1 MEDMSLKNQ
10 SENVKHPALAH
21 TESLSA
27 WAYTG
32 KEYSL
37 EEDQMEKK
45 KNQSHGSNPLLD
57 FPFVQYATSHNIF
70 HLILWKNGAK

>member
-1 MEDMSLKNQ
+1 MEDMSLKNI

-45 KNQSHGSNPLLD
+45 KKIKAMEAIH
-57 FPFVQYATSHNIF
+57 F
-70 HLILWKNGAK
+70 